1 MKVFVRS
8 RMLNPDG
15 GCVVRREH
23 DQKPVQVQC
32 LFLFI
37 ECIGYL
43 FGDYAVIGFWFY
55 LHDE

>member
-23 DQKPVQVQC
+23 DQKPVQVHGF
-32 LFLFI
+32 FLFML
-37 ECIGYL
+37 EC
-43 FGDYAVIGFWFY
+43 ARVVICGFIDGF
-55 LHDE
+55 LNKFVMR